1 MDRVANIHREIH
13 REHRLTA
20 GEVKDRLPEASGLA
34 YTTVMTVLARLW
46 KKGRLNRERSGR
58 AYAYTPA
65 VDREHYVASQMEQ
78 SLGLVEDRPAVL
90 NYFIDSL
97 TAEDLEQLRDILD
110 HE

>member
-1 MDRVANIHREIH
+1 MDLLWDAGEP
-13 REHRLTA
+13 LKP

-58 AYAYTPA
+58 AYAYSPA